1 MCEPELRSVNQNCAA
16 MHLAEEV
23 DVVLDLLEER
33 LRLLAADAELPSAL
47 LEVQVLADGV
57 DALAQ
62 QLVGRAAVRRALEVV
77 ALVDR
82 AVRREDV
89 GRHDEVHLADA
100 GEDEA
105 VGAHEA
111 RQQRVREALDV
122 ADVARQDA
130 RETSLLAVRDRL
142 DQVEP
147 VAGGEAGGGEC
158 RER

>member
-1 MCEPELRSVNQNCAA
+1 LRGV
-16 MHLAEEV
+16 HLAQEV

-62 QLVGRAAVRRALEVV
+62 QLVARAAVRRALEVV

-82 AVRREDV
+82 AVGREDV
-89 GRHDEVHLADA
+89 RRHDEVHLPHA

-122 ADVARQDA
+122 ADVARQDP
-130 RETSLLAVRDRL
+130 RE
-142 DQVEP
+142 
-147 VAGGEAGGGEC
+147 
-158 RER
+158 